1 MSKTEDDSKKTSLG
15 KEVTKVSS
23 QNGTKEEKLEVK
35 KETEDK
41 KDLVLSKEAKKEILK
56 ASYETDS
63 KEEMSETN
71 IIEPKDEFTDE
82 IDEKTI
88 VDEVPT
94 DNDGSSDKSEVVEE
108 SKINAS
114 NDTGDRSA
122 KASDDSHSVPIVE
135 NSSMNGEK
143 ETCDAT
149 DQSDPSSKN
158 SKDNACLSKL
168 NGHNSEENEIEMD
181 VHENG
186 EVSNSNISK
195 AADSDREEEVSRVEE
210 GVGELMDTNNLA
222 VEVQ

>member
-1 MSKTEDDSKKTSLG
+1 
-15 KEVTKVSS
+15 
-23 QNGTKEEKLEVK
+23 
-35 KETEDK
+35 
-41 KDLVLSKEAKKEILK
+41 
-56 ASYETDS
+56 
-63 KEEMSETN
+63 
-71 IIEPKDEFTDE
+71 
-82 IDEKTI
+82 
-88 VDEVPT
+88 
-94 DNDGSSDKSEVVEE
+94 
-108 SKINAS
+108 
-114 NDTGDRSA
+114 
-122 KASDDSHSVPIVE
+122 
-135 NSSMNGEK
+135 MNGEK

-195 AADSDREEEVSRVEE
+195 AADSDREEEVSRVED